1 MRFSIL
7 IILYSKS
14 SQFNTVTFELHDMD
28 FMFKYPRT
36 RHIEGSKKQVGDEDL
51 DYISFKEIKGFY
63 VVLEEKVDGAN
74 SDDSKK

>member
-1 MRFSIL
+1 MIGFKIGT
-7 IILYSKS
+7 SKKRG
-14 SQFNTVTFELHDMD
+14 LDMD

-63 VVLEEKVDGAN
+63 VVLFPYALNIILSISPFKI
-74 SDDSKK
+74 SKK